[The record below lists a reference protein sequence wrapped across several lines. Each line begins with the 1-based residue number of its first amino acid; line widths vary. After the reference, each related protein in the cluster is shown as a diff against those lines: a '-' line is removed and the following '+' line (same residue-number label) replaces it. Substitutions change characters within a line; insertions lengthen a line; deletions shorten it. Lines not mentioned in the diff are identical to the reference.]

1 MYLVLGKCHLLGE
14 FMSIPH
20 NPLKQYFRRP
30 AIYITLPSKG
40 KFYEPGVINQTET
53 GELPVYPMTAIDDI
67 TSKTPDALFNGSA
80 VVELIKS
87 CIPDIKEPWKI
98 NSIDMDAVL
107 IAIRSASN
115 GNDMEIETM
124 CPACSEESKY
134 NVNLVGIL
142 SSLKAGNYNDEL
154 LINDLYIKFKPL
166 TYREMNQVNLSQFEL
181 QKMFANIE
189 SLQDPTERANKTKE
203 ALSMITSV
211 TMKVLASTIE
221 YIKTPS
227 AIVDNAEF
235 ILDFLE
241 NCDKIAYN
249 AIKEYH
255 EKIKEDAELKPLKI
269 KCIHCQHEYEKSF
282 TLNVSDFFG

>member
-1 MYLVLGKCHLLGE
+1 MTLA
-14 FMSIPH
+14 H

-30 AIYITLPSKG
+30 SIYIKLPSGG
-40 KFYEPGVINQTET
+40 KYYEPGVINQTET

-98 NSIDMDAVL
+98 NSVDMDAIL

-115 GNDMEIETM
+115 GNDMEIETE
-124 CPACSEESKY
+124 CPACNEEAKY

-142 SSLKAGNYNDEL
+142 SSLKSGNYDNEL
-154 LINDLYIKFKPL
+154 NVNDLLIKFKPL
-166 TYREMNQVNLSQFEL
+166 TYKEMNQINLSQFEL
-181 QKMFANIE
+181 QKMFSNID
-189 SLQDPTERANKTKE
+189 SIQDVNERANKTKE
-203 ALSMITSV
+203 ALTIITEV
-211 TMKVLASTIE
+211 TMKVLANTID
-221 YIKTPS
+221 YIKTPA
-227 AIVDNAEF
+227 AIVDNQEF
-235 ILDFLE
+235 ILDFLS
-241 NCDKIAYN
+241 NCDKNAYTL
-249 AIKEYH
+249 IKDYH
-255 EKIKEDAELKPLKI
+255 EKIKQEAELKPLKV

>member
-1 MYLVLGKCHLLGE
+1 MTLA
-14 FMSIPH
+14 H

-30 AIYITLPSKG
+30 SIYIKLPSGG
-40 KFYEPGVINQTET
+40 KYYEPGVINQTET

-98 NSIDMDAVL
+98 NSVDMDAIL

-115 GNDMEIETM
+115 GNDMEIETE
-124 CPACSEESKY
+124 CPACNEEAKY

-142 SSLKAGNYNDEL
+142 SSLKSGNYDNEL
-154 LINDLYIKFKPL
+154 NVNDLLIKFKPL
-166 TYREMNQVNLSQFEL
+166 TYKEMNQINLSQFEL
-181 QKMFANIE
+181 QKMFSNID
-189 SLQDPTERANKTKE
+189 SIQDVNERANKTKE
-203 ALSMITSV
+203 ALTIITEV
-211 TMKVLASTIE
+211 TMKVLANTID
-221 YIKTPS
+221 YIKTPT
-227 AIVDNAEF
+227 AIVDNQEF
-235 ILDFLE
+235 ILDFLS
-241 NCDKIAYN
+241 NCDKNAYTL
-249 AIKEYH
+249 IKDYH
-255 EKIKEDAELKPLKI
+255 EKIKQEAELKPLKV

>member
-1 MYLVLGKCHLLGE
+1 MTLA
-14 FMSIPH
+14 H

-30 AIYITLPSKG
+30 AIYIRLPSG
-40 KFYEPGVINQTET
+40 GQFYEPGVINQTET

-67 TSKTPDALFNGSA
+67 TSKTPDALFNGTA

-87 CIPDIKEPWKI
+87 CVPDIKEPWKI
-98 NSIDMDAVL
+98 NSIDIDAIL

-115 GNDMEIETM
+115 GNDMEIETE
-124 CPACSEESKY
+124 CPSCSELAKY
-134 NVNLVGIL
+134 NVNLVGVL
-142 SSLKAGNYNDEL
+142 SSLKAGDYTKEL
-154 LINDLYIKFKPL
+154 LVNDLYIKFKPL
-166 TYREMNQVNLSQFEL
+166 TYKEMNQVNLSQFEL
-181 QKMFANIE
+181 QKMFGNID

-227 AIVDNAEF
+227 SIVDNNEF

-241 NCDKIAYN
+241 NCDKIAYTT
-249 AIKEYH
+249 IKEHH
-255 EKIKEDAELKPLKI
+255 EKIKKDAELKPLKI
-269 KCIHCQHEYEKSF
+269 KCIHCEHEYEKGF
-282 TLNVSDFFG
+282 TLNVSDFFD

>member
-1 MYLVLGKCHLLGE
+1 MTLA
-14 FMSIPH
+14 H

-30 AIYITLPSKG
+30 AIYITLPSGG

-80 VVELIKS
+80 VIELIKS

-98 NSIDMDAVL
+98 NSIDIDAIL

-115 GNDMEIETM
+115 GNDMEIETA
-124 CPACSEESKY
+124 CPACNEESKY

-142 SSLKAGNYNDEL
+142 SSLKAGDYTNEL
-154 LINDLYIKFKPL
+154 VINDLRIKFKPL
-166 TYREMNQVNLSQFEL
+166 TYKEMNQVNLSQFEL
-181 QKMFANIE
+181 QKMFSNID
-189 SLQDPTERANKTKE
+189 SVQDPTDRAKRTKD
-203 ALSMITSV
+203 ALTAITEV

-221 YIKTPS
+221 YVKTPS
-227 AIVDNAEF
+227 AIVDDQEF
-235 ILDFLE
+235 ILDFLS
-241 NCDKIAYN
+241 NCDKSAYTT
-249 AIKEYH
+249 IKEYH
-255 EKIKEDAELKPLKI
+255 EKIKEDADLKPLKI

-282 TLNVSDFFG
+282 TLNVSDFFA